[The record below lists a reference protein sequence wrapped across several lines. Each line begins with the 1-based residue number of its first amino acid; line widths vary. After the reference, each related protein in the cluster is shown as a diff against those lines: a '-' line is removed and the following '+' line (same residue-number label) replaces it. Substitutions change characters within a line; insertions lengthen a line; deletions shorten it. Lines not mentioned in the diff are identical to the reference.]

1 MQVTLTHHAMLADLL
16 PKPQDLLPEPDTQ
29 VRATMRFAVDGL
41 LQAAPPVAACAERM
55 LPRILLKLLAC

>member
-1 MQVTLTHHAMLADLL
+1 MLADLL